1 MGRVA
6 PQSRKGGIVRILH
19 LLLVAL
25 AVFFGVQRALAHDT
39 SLASVQV
46 RVSADGKVD
55 FQLFADPA
63 FIAEDSGLVENRPK
77 GAWKG
82 RYNTLTKLLRQGA
95 PALRGWLDAGLE
107 VRADGHL
114 CKGAQAIRQDFKDMP
129 TESMVARVYDCGAP
143 LTSLSMRYQLFFKT
157 DKTHVALGNVFW
169 PGDVM
174 GDFLFDNITH
184 EVRLKAPESG
194 AGARAAPS
202 GAGKTAAPRRKSQP
216 VAGGTFLSRFWHI
229 FLLGIEHILTGY
241 DHILFVL
248 SLIIGAP
255 WLRQIVKVVTA
266 FTISHSLTLALAWFG
281 VIDIPSWMVESA
293 IAASI
298 AVVAAQNMLVD
309 KPGHRWMLAGGFGL
323 IHGLGFATA
332 LKGLDLRDNVTM
344 TLLAFNLGVETGQLS
359 IVLALAPVLIW
370 WRDKPWHRTTA
381 VFLSGIILAIALFW
395 MVQRLFFS

>member
-1 MGRVA
+1 M
-6 PQSRKGGIVRILH
+6 RILH

-25 AVFFGVQRALAHDT
+25 AVLCGAQRALAHDT
-39 SLASVQV
+39 SLASIQI

-63 FIAEDSGLVENRPK
+63 FIAEDSGLVENRPR
-77 GAWKG
+77 GAWRGKG
-82 RYNTLTKLLRQGA
+82 DTLTRLLKSNQQ
-95 PALRGWLDAGLE
+95 ALAAWLDRGLV
-107 VRADGHL
+107 VRADGQL
-114 CKGAQAIRQDFKDMP
+114 CKSEEAIRQDFRDMP

-143 LTSLSMRYQLFFKT
+143 VAVLSMRYQLFFKT
-157 DKTHVALGNVFW
+157 DKTHVALGNIFW

-184 EVRLKAPESG
+184 EVTLHAPG
-194 AGARAAPS
+194 AGDGKAGGRATGGK
-202 GAGKTAAPRRKSQP
+202 GAGQQA
-216 VAGGTFLSRFWHI
+216 AGGTFLSRFWHI

-281 VIDIPSWMVESA
+281 IIDMPSWMVESA

-309 KPGHRWMLAGGFGL
+309 RPGHRWMLAGGFGL

-359 IVLALAPVLIW
+359 IVLALAPVLMW
-370 WRDKPWHRTTA
+370 WRDKPWHRMTA
-381 VFLSGIILAIALFW
+381 VFLSGVILAIALFW